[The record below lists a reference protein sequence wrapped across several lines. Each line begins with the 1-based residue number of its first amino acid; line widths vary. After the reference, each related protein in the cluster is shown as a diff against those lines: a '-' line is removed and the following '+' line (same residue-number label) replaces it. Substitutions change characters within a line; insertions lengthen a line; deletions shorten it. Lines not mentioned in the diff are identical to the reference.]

1 MWNQKRPHIPV
12 VILRKKN
19 KIGGIML
26 PNSKLCNKWCWE
38 NWRDTCRKLKLYC
51 PLTPH
56 TRINSKWVKD
66 LNVRLKTIKIL
77 EENIDRKS
85 QTLLIAIFYQIYL
98 PSQGKQKKR

>member
-1 MWNQKRPHIPV
+1 MV
-12 VILRKKN
+12 L
-19 KIGGIML
+19 G
-26 PNSKLCNKWCWE
+26 KLN
-38 NWRDTCRKLKLYC
+38 RYVQRTKLDNLM
-51 PLTPH
+51 PH

-98 PSQGKQKKR
+98 PRQGKQKKR